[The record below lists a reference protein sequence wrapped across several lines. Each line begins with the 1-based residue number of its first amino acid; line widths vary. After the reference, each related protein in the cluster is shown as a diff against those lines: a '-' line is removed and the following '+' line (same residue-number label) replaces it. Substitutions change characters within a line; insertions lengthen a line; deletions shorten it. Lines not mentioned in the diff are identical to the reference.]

1 MGDKETRNPETK
13 IPVAEEKVQVNK
25 RTTQTG
31 AIRIRKVIQEREEVV
46 DEPLLQQQVNIERV
60 QVNRFV
66 EKPVAI
72 RQHNET
78 TIIPVME
85 EIVVVEKRL
94 LLKEEL
100 HITTVTETVRKP
112 QKVSLRNEEVKVEP
126 VESPE
131 ETPKGGH

>member
-1 MGDKETRNPETK
+1 MGDKETRNPETT

-25 RTTQTG
+25 RTIQTG

-46 DEPLLQQQVNIERV
+46 DEPLLQQKVNIERV

-126 VESPE
+126 DESPE

>member
-1 MGDKETRNPETK
+1 MGDKETRNPETT

>member
-1 MGDKETRNPETK
+1 MGDKETRNPETT

-46 DEPLLQQQVNIERV
+46 DEPLLQQKVNIERV

>member
-126 VESPE
+126 DESPE

>member
-1 MGDKETRNPETK
+1 MGDKETRNPETT

-46 DEPLLQQQVNIERV
+46 DEPLLQQKVNIERV

-126 VESPE
+126 DESPE